1 MESCGTLGVRLAE
14 GGKMPPHRDTEGT
27 QFIYITTTG
36 RVSGEPR
43 EIEIWFVEDEGR
55 YYALSYIR
63 ERAQW
68 VRNVRRNPQVGVWLG
83 GRSFAAQARVLEP
96 RKDAK
101 TYRRAQRLMREKY
114 EWGAGLPVEF
124 SPEA

>member
-1 MESCGTLGVRLAE
+1 
-14 GGKMPPHRDTEGT
+14 MPPHRDTDGK

-43 EIEIWFVEDEGR
+43 EIEIWFVEDAGR

-63 ERAQW
+63 ERANW
-68 VRNVRRNPQVGVWLG
+68 VKNVRKEPRVRLWLG
-83 GRSFAAQARVLEP
+83 GRSFTARARVLDA
-96 RKDAK
+96 RRDAK
-101 TYRRAQRLMREKY
+101 AYRRAQRLMREKY

-124 SPEA
+124 SPEK